1 MSDIDPSKLKVVEL
15 RAELQA
21 RGLDTKGNKAVL
33 VKRLKSAL
41 NHEEKDDS
49 IDAGDEIS
57 TDGDTS
63 LDNLTTENTGEE
75 LNESEAKEQ
84 VEEVT
89 QQTLTETTLET
100 ESETTPQNVDQQ
112 SELTNNQSSLQP
124 DNEKTN
130 NELTLQ
136 SDSELTKNELAL
148 QSDSELTKNELVS
161 QSDSEL
167 TKNELVSQSDSELT
181 KNELVSQSDSELTKN
196 ELVSQSDSELTK
208 NELVSQSDSE
218 QEKCKSTSQVD
229 TERHEEKEKQETE
242 QSDNQNAPQ
251 LESEQPV
258 IKEEPEDTEIKQETP
273 EDNQKGDAG
282 FKDIKQEPM
291 EEGEQKHGEKRKRS
305 GSPEAKHRYR
315 DRSRSRS
322 PRQRRHSR
330 SRSRSYERH
339 KKHSRAR
346 RNRSRS
352 RSPRSHHQRFR
363 SRSRSH
369 SRDRHRRHS
378 HERSHRSSPTTIKR
392 EEQEETFDDSLVAL
406 DTYNSDLTLV
416 IDKSRYSA
424 IPFTEEGFAFMWSGV
439 RATYGITSGRI
450 CFEVKVKKHLDVS
463 HLPPDESTPHVIRVG
478 FSGNL
483 QSLQLGE
490 EPKSYGYGGTAKAS
504 TNCKFVDYG
513 TPFGEGDVITGF
525 LNIDSSTVEI
535 SFAKNGVHQGIAYS
549 VSKEEL
555 GDIALFP
562 HILTKNCSFDVNF
575 GQMESQF
582 SPLPNGYE
590 DYTFISCVPIENR
603 VRGSK
608 RPEKFQDCEM
618 IMMCGLP
625 ACGKTTWA
633 LEYCLKHPEMKYNVL
648 GTNNII
654 EKMRVM
660 GLPRKRNYAGR
671 WDVLIQMSTKCLNK
685 MMQIGSQQR
694 RNYILDQTNVYPSA
708 QRRKMRPF
716 EGFRRKAVVIV
727 PHDEEFKRR
736 REKQEKKEGKDVP
749 DSAVLEMKA
758 NFELPNVGPLFDEVI
773 FTDLPREEA
782 EKLVRKYNSEGRA
795 AVGPPQKRF
804 RPNDQS
810 PSRGSPGRGGYR
822 GGPSQ
827 PNRGW
832 QGSSPGGQMRGN
844 RSPGYV
850 GRGFSP
856 RSGSPIPRG
865 PPRNI
870 TPSRGT
876 PPPRVSYRGSSNYR
890 SGSYGRGGSTPPA
903 RHYSQSS
910 QSSSNYGSNNH
921 YGQHYNYN
929 QTRWGGSSQGGSNQS
944 YSQGYSQTP
953 QYSQTSQYNPYQT
966 QQPQQNQSL
975 NQQWS
980 QYYQQNPS
988 SYQQYYNQYYGQQP
1002 SYGSYGSYGQS
1013 QGQQRR

>member
-63 LDNLTTENTGEE
+63 LDNLTAENAGEE
-75 LNESEAKEQ
+75 LNESETKGQ

-89 QQTLTETTLET
+89 QQTSTETTLET
-100 ESETTPQNVDQQ
+100 EKETTPQNVEQQ

-124 DNEKTN
+124 DLENTN

-136 SDSELTKNELAL
+136 LDNELTKSELVL
-148 QSDSELTKNELVS
+148 QSN
-161 QSDSEL
+161 
-167 TKNELVSQSDSELT
+167 
-181 KNELVSQSDSELTKN
+181 
-196 ELVSQSDSELTK
+196 
-208 NELVSQSDSE
+208 SE
-218 QEKCKSTSQVD
+218 QEKCKSSLQVD
-229 TERHEEKEKQETE
+229 TERHEEKEEQESE
-242 QSDNQNAPQ
+242 QLDNQNTPQ

-258 IKEEPEDTEIKQETP
+258 IEEKQESEQLDNQNTPQLESEQIVIKVEQDDMEIKEETI
-273 EDNQKGDAG
+273 EDNEKGDAG
-282 FKDIKQEPM
+282 CKDIKQEPM

-305 GSPEAKHRYR
+305 GSPEASHR

-330 SRSRSYERH
+330 SRSRSSERH

-392 EEQEETFDDSLVAL
+392 EDQEDNFDDSLVAL

-416 IDKSRYSA
+416 FDKSRYSA

-439 RATYGITSGRI
+439 RATYGITFGKI
-450 CFEVKVKKHLDVS
+450 CFEVKVKKHLEVS
-463 HLPPDESTPHVIRVG
+463 HLPSDEVTPHVVRVG

-504 TNCKFVDYG
+504 TNCNFVNYG

-525 LNIDSSTVEI
+525 LNIDSNKVEI
-535 SFAKNGVHQGIAYS
+535 SFAKNGVYQGMAYM
-549 VSKEEL
+549 VSKEDL

-562 HILTKNCSFDVNF
+562 HILTKNCSFEVNF

-582 SPLPNGYE
+582 FPLPNGYE
-590 DYTFISCVPIENR
+590 DYTFISRVPIENR

-608 RPEKFQDCEM
+608 RPERLQDCEM

-633 LEYCLKHPEMKYNVL
+633 LEYCIRHPEKKYNVL

-654 EKMRVM
+654 DKMRVM

-727 PHDEEFKRR
+727 PTDEEFKRR

-773 FTDLPREEA
+773 FTELPREEA
-782 EKLVRKYNSEGRA
+782 EKLVRKYNNEGRA

-810 PSRGSPGRGGYR
+810 PSRGSPVGRGGFR

-856 RSGSPIPRG
+856 RNSSPVPRG

-870 TPSRGT
+870 TSSRVTPS
-876 PPPRVSYRGSSNYR
+876 PRVSYRGSSNYR

-910 QSSSNYGSNNH
+910 QSSSYGSNSN

-929 QTRWGGSSQGGSNQS
+929 QTRWGGSSPQGQGGSNQS
-944 YSQGYSQTP
+944 YNQGYSQTP
-953 QYSQTSQYNPYQT
+953 QYSQTSQYSPYQT
-966 QQPQQNQSL
+966 QQPQQQQSL
-975 NQQWS
+975 NQQWN

-988 SYQQYYNQYYGQQP
+988 SYQQYCNQYYGQQQ
-1002 SYGSYGSYGQS
+1002 SYGSYGSYGHS

>member
-63 LDNLTTENTGEE
+63 LDNLTAENAGEE
-75 LNESEAKEQ
+75 LNESETKGQ

-89 QQTLTETTLET
+89 QQTSTETTLET
-100 ESETTPQNVDQQ
+100 EKETTPQNVEQQ

-124 DNEKTN
+124 DLENTN

-136 SDSELTKNELAL
+136 LDNELTKSELVL
-148 QSDSELTKNELVS
+148 QSN
-161 QSDSEL
+161 
-167 TKNELVSQSDSELT
+167 
-181 KNELVSQSDSELTKN
+181 
-196 ELVSQSDSELTK
+196 
-208 NELVSQSDSE
+208 SE
-218 QEKCKSTSQVD
+218 QEKCKSSLQVD
-229 TERHEEKEKQETE
+229 TERHEEKEEQESE
-242 QSDNQNAPQ
+242 QLDNQNTPQ

-258 IKEEPEDTEIKQETP
+258 IEVEQDDMEIKEETI
-273 EDNQKGDAG
+273 EDNEKGDAG
-282 FKDIKQEPM
+282 CKDIKQEPM

-305 GSPEAKHRYR
+305 GSPEA
-315 DRSRSRS
+315 
-322 PRQRRHSR
+322 
-330 SRSRSYERH
+330 
-339 KKHSRAR
+339 
-346 RNRSRS
+346 
-352 RSPRSHHQRFR
+352 SH
-363 SRSRSH
+363 
-369 SRDRHRRHS
+369 
-378 HERSHRSSPTTIKR
+378 SSPTTIKR
-392 EEQEETFDDSLVAL
+392 EDQEDNFDDSLVAL

-416 IDKSRYSA
+416 FDKSRYSA

-439 RATYGITSGRI
+439 RATYGITFGKI
-450 CFEVKVKKHLDVS
+450 CFEVKVKKHLEVS
-463 HLPPDESTPHVIRVG
+463 HLPSDEVTPHVVRVG

-504 TNCKFVDYG
+504 TNCNFVNYG

-525 LNIDSSTVEI
+525 LNIDSNKVEI
-535 SFAKNGVHQGIAYS
+535 SFAKNGVYQGMAYM
-549 VSKEEL
+549 VSKEDL

-562 HILTKNCSFDVNF
+562 HILTKNCSFEVNF

-582 SPLPNGYE
+582 FPLPNGYE
-590 DYTFISCVPIENR
+590 DYTFISRVPIENR

-608 RPEKFQDCEM
+608 RPERLQDCEM

-633 LEYCLKHPEMKYNVL
+633 LEYCIRHPEKKYNVL

-654 EKMRVM
+654 DKMRVM

-727 PHDEEFKRR
+727 PTDEEFKRR

-773 FTDLPREEA
+773 FTELPREEA
-782 EKLVRKYNSEGRA
+782 EKLVRKYNNEGRA

-810 PSRGSPGRGGYR
+810 PSRGSPVGRGGFR

-856 RSGSPIPRG
+856 RNSSPVPRG

-870 TPSRGT
+870 TSSRVTPS
-876 PPPRVSYRGSSNYR
+876 PRVSYRGSSNYR

-910 QSSSNYGSNNH
+910 QSSSYGSNSN

-929 QTRWGGSSQGGSNQS
+929 QTRWGGSSPQGQGGSNQS
-944 YSQGYSQTP
+944 YNQGYSQTP
-953 QYSQTSQYNPYQT
+953 QYSQTSQYSPYQT
-966 QQPQQNQSL
+966 QQPQQQQSL
-975 NQQWS
+975 NQQWN

-988 SYQQYYNQYYGQQP
+988 SYQQYCNQYYGQQQ
-1002 SYGSYGSYGQS
+1002 SYGSYGSYGHS